1 MFTLL
6 TSRSGQK
13 GLVGVLAKGGRG
25 HQGRVALLKAAF
37 GKEPDQL
44 RGAVAGHDAIHVY
57 IHKFSGGATK
67 VPVAIV
73 RIVADI
79 LQLF

>member
-1 MFTLL
+1 MVY
-6 TSRSGQK
+6 SPKEG
-13 GLVGVLAKGGRG
+13 VGTRAD
-25 HQGRVALLKAAF
+25 VALLKAAF

-44 RGAVAGHDAIHVY
+44 RGAVAGHDAFHIY
-57 IHKFSGGATK
+57 IHKFCGGATK

-73 RIVADI
+73 RIVANM